1 MSYVVREPAD
11 AAPVVIDRGG
21 IRRFFGTLKC

>member
-11 AAPVVIDRGG
+11 AVLVVTDRDG

>member
-11 AAPVVIDRGG
+11 AVLVVTDRAASV
-21 IRRFFGTLKC
+21 FLGTLKC